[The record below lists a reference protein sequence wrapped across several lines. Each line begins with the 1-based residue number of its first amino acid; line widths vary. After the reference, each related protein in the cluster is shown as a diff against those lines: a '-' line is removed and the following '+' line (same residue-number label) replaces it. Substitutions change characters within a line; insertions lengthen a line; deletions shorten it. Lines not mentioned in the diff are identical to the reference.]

1 MKVED
6 IIALAK
12 AGFSM
17 GQIGKI
23 NKAMNE
29 HQPEPTP
36 APQPEP
42 TPAPTPAPTPKP
54 EPTPAPQPQDDPIL
68 QELLGIKT
76 LIQKQ
81 NIIHDSHGG
90 QDERTTDDILA
101 SLIAP
106 PKKEGGK

>member
-17 GQIGKI
+17 EQIGEI
-23 NKAMNE
+23 NKVMNDPQLE
-29 HQPEPTP
+29 PTPALPPEPAPAP

-42 TPAPTPAPTPKP
+42 TL
-54 EPTPAPQPQDDPIL
+54 APQPQDDPIL

-81 NIIHDSHGG
+81 NIIRDSHGG
-90 QDERTTDDILA
+90 QNERTTDDILA

-106 PKKEGGK
+106 PKKEGGI

>member
-17 GQIGKI
+17 EQIGEI
-23 NKAMNE
+23 NKVMNDPQPGPTPAL
-29 HQPEPTP
+29 HPEPT
-36 APQPEP
+36 Q
-42 TPAPTPAPTPKP
+42 APTPQP

-81 NIIHDSHGG
+81 NILHDVHGG

-101 SLIAP
+101 SLISP
-106 PKKEGGK
+106 PRKEGGK

>member
-17 GQIGKI
+17 EQIGEI
-23 NKAMNE
+23 NKAMNIPP
-29 HQPEPTP
+29 QEPTP

-42 TPAPTPAPTPKP
+42 TPAPTPQP

-101 SLIAP
+101 SIILP
-106 PKKEGGK
+106 PRKEGGK

>member
-12 AGFSM
+12 AGFSVE
-17 GQIGKI
+17 QIWEC
-23 NKAMNE
+23 NKAMNIPP
-29 HQPEPTP
+29 QEPTP

-42 TPAPTPAPTPKP
+42 TPAPTPQP

-81 NIIHDSHGG
+81 NIIHDSYEG
-90 QDERTTDDILA
+90 QNEKTTDDILA

-106 PKKEGGK
+106 SRKEGGK

>member
-17 GQIGKI
+17 EQIGAI
-23 NKAMNE
+23 NTAMKDP
-29 HQPEPTP
+29 QPEPTP
-36 APQPEP
+36 APQPDP
-42 TPAPTPAPTPKP
+42 TPAPTPQP

-81 NIIHDSHGG
+81 NILHDGHGG
-90 QDERTTDDILA
+90 PDERTTDDILA

>member
-17 GQIGKI
+17 EQIGAI
-23 NKAMNE
+23 NTAMND
-29 HQPEPTP
+29 
-36 APQPEP
+36 PQPEP
-42 TPAPTPAPTPKP
+42 TPAPKPEPTPTPAPQP
-54 EPTPAPQPQDDPIL
+54 EPTPAPQPQDDPII

>member
-17 GQIGKI
+17 EQMGEI
-23 NKAMNE
+23 NKVMNV
-29 HQPEPTP
+29 
-36 APQPEP
+36 PQPEP
-42 TPAPTPAPTPKP
+42 TPALQP

-81 NIIHDSHGG
+81 NIIRDSHGG
-90 QDERTTDDILA
+90 QDERTADDILA

-106 PKKEGGK
+106 PKKER

>member
-17 GQIGKI
+17 EQIGEI
-23 NKAMNE
+23 NKAMNIPP
-29 HQPEPTP
+29 QEPTP
-36 APQPEP
+36 APKPEP
-42 TPAPTPAPTPKP
+42 TPTPAPQP

-81 NIIHDSHGG
+81 NIIRDSHGG
-90 QDERTTDDILA
+90 QDERTADDILA

-106 PKKEGGK
+106 PKKEK

>member
-17 GQIGKI
+17 EQIGAI
-23 NKAMNE
+23 NTAMNDP
-29 HQPEPTP
+29 HPEPTP
-36 APQPEP
+36 APQSEP
-42 TPAPTPAPTPKP
+42 TPAPTPQP

-81 NIIHDSHGG
+81 NIIRDSHGG

>member
-17 GQIGKI
+17 EQIGEI
-23 NKAMNE
+23 NKAMNIPP
-29 HQPEPTP
+29 QEPTP
-36 APQPEP
+36 APKPEP
-42 TPAPTPAPTPKP
+42 TPDP

-81 NIIHDSHGG
+81 NSIHDSHGG

>member
-6 IIALAK
+6 IIALSK

-17 GQIGKI
+17 EQIGEI
-23 NKAMNE
+23 NKVMND
-29 HQPEPTP
+29 
-36 APQPEP
+36 PQPEP
-42 TPAPTPAPTPKP
+42 TPAPKP
-54 EPTPAPQPQDDPIL
+54 EPTPDPEPTTAPQPQDDPIL

-81 NIIHDSHGG
+81 NILHDGHGG

-101 SLIAP
+101 SLISP
-106 PKKEGGK
+106 PRKEGGK